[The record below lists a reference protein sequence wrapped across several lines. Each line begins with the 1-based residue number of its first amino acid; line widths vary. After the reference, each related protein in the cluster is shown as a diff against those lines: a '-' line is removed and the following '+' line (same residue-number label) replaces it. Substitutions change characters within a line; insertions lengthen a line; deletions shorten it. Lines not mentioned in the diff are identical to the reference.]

1 MAMASERKCAH
12 KENVLTSL
20 LLKTDMPDIIVTM
33 TWYVLARH
41 DCNGDSAIVLQLV
54 NEKAA
59 Y

>member
-1 MAMASERKCAH
+1 MCSQRKCAH
-12 KENVLTSL
+12 KFVVEDRYAEHHN
-20 LLKTDMPDIIVTM
+20 DYDM

-41 DCNGDSAIVLQLV
+41 DCNGDSAIDLQLV

>member
-20 LLKTDMPDIIVTM
+20 LLKTDMPNIIVTM

-41 DCNGDSAIVLQLV
+41 DCNGDSAI
-54 NEKAA
+54 
-59 Y
+59 